1 MKQTLLNLL
10 NQKDYTVIVKDSSI
24 KWSNNLYSVYVC
36 YNKNSFDM
44 TIKTTPQDSSS
55 LSTNIVFE
63 EISFNLNAFRREL
76 SSYSN
81 CIQLYTPTN
90 FYNSNLNHCYKD
102 LIELIG
108 SYLIELYL
116 TSNLF

>member
-24 KWSNNLYSVYVC
+24 TWSNNLYSICVC

-55 LSTNIVFE
+55 LSTYIVFE
-63 EISFNLNAFRREL
+63 EISFNLNTLKREL
-76 SSYSN
+76 SSYSS
-81 CIQLYTPTN
+81 CIQLDTHTN

-102 LIELIG
+102 LIALIDA
-108 SYLIELYL
+108 YLIELYL